1 MSLNLPEL
9 RLVVAQL
16 DTCLQ
21 GAILRRAQEDANAP
35 GDLIFELRTPGQNH
49 WLRISTQHQLARIHR
64 ITERPPA
71 PEKPAAFTML
81 LRSQLVG
88 AQLSKTE
95 LVGDDRIVRLHF
107 RHRDESRLRL
117 VAELIGK
124 DANVFLLNEGDQ
136 ILGVAS
142 ARTAAQRG
150 LHVHGP
156 WSAPPPPPQ
165 RPQQLR
171 AGWPDQSDDLDRWL
185 EESYSSRAAHLAY
198 EALERSLRQSLKQ
211 ALKRARRAKHAV
223 EGDLEKA
230 DDAAELKHEA
240 DLLQSVRHQLA
251 RGAAEAHV
259 ADWLDEGRTRV
270 IALDPSRALQ
280 DQIGDRYKTYKRMQ
294 NAADRILARLEEL
307 ETRVARLEEGWSE
320 FETLQNAAE
329 LNALKT
335 RLERQGLLKA
345 QRAQRKSRGD
355 REPAKPYKVAHS
367 TDGFTILVGRSAR
380 DNDTLTI
387 QVARGRDL
395 WLHARDVAGSHVII
409 RRDKNQDVPFSTIL
423 EAANLAACYSKS
435 RHDTNVEIGY
445 TERKHVSKP
454 KGLGPGQVHV
464 AAMKTVLV
472 TPDPEAAR
480 ASFERSAA
488 GEDSSS
494 SST

>member
-9 RLVVAQL
+9 REVVAQL
-16 DTCLQ
+16 DARLQ
-21 GAILRRAQEDANAP
+21 GAILRRVQEDADAP
-35 GDLIFELRTPGQNH
+35 ADLIFELRTPGQNH
-49 WLRISTQHQLARIHR
+49 WLRISTRHQLARIHR
-64 ITERPPA
+64 IAERPSA
-71 PEKPAAFTML
+71 PDKPSAFTML

-88 AQLSKTE
+88 AQLNEVT
-95 LVGDDRIVRLHF
+95 LVADDRIVRLRF
-107 RHRDESRLRL
+107 RHRDESQLSL
-117 VAELIGK
+117 IAELIGK
-124 DANVFLLNEGDQ
+124 DANVFLLDEGDQ
-136 ILGVAS
+136 LLGVAS

-156 WSAPPPPPQ
+156 WSPPSPA
-165 RPQQLR
+165 PQQPQDLR
-171 AGWPDQSDDLDRWL
+171 SGWPADGDQLDRWL
-185 EESYSSRAAHLAY
+185 EEYYTSREARLAY

-211 ALKRARRAKHAV
+211 ALKRARRAQRAV

-230 DDAAELKHEA
+230 DDSAALKHEA
-240 DLLQSVRHQLA
+240 DLLQTVRHQLA
-251 RGAAEAHV
+251 RGAEEAQV
-259 ADWLDEGRTRV
+259 SDWLDEGRSRV
-270 IALDPSRALQ
+270 IALDPSRSLQ
-280 DQIGDRYKTYKRMQ
+280 DQIADRYKTYKRLQ

-307 ETRVARLEEGWSE
+307 EARVARLERAWSE
-320 FETLQNAAE
+320 FETLQSARE
-329 LNALKT
+329 LETLKT
-335 RLERQGLLKA
+335 RLEREGLLKT
-345 QRAQRKSRGD
+345 QRTQSRKKGQS
-355 REPAKPYKVAHS
+355 EPAKPYKVATS

-395 WLHARDVAGSHVII
+395 WLHARDVAGSHVIV
-409 RRDKNQDVPFSTIL
+409 RRDKNQEVPFSTIL

-435 RHDTNVEIGY
+435 RNDTNVEIGY

-480 ASFERSAA
+480 ASFDRSAA
-488 GEDSSS
+488 SDGSSS